1 MRRRITR
8 TLFTAAAAGVTVT
21 TLGFAAA
28 GPAGAASV
36 GRHATAFTP
45 NGTVVAT
52 NANCS
57 FSTVG
62 LPADNCGKVGYQ
74 ASGRTFR
81 FAQAK
86 ITVPNHAGSLD
97 SADPA
102 LYVALDN
109 SGTNTWQYTRVGIAP
124 CPASAVDVDIVP
136 NGEITCPS
144 IGVGNTSGWVVFAAT
159 SDSGN
164 APSLDVEPLSSAT
177 MGDGIL
183 VNVYLPPTGNSVL
196 TTITLPDGTTYNNAF
211 PITGPVYTNA
221 QAVAD
226 WTTAIQ
232 NDDADQPQPA
242 VPSSKIRD
250 AQFFDGRFTTVSG
263 AKGTFSGPWTL
274 DAFEATSNGSL
285 PPTGT
290 LIGQPSYLWNDGNGI
305 NGKGDDA
312 FGVWRFPF

>member
-28 GPAGAASV
+28 GPAGAAS
-36 GRHATAFTP
+36 HPKAFTP
-45 NGTVVAT
+45 NGTIVAT

-57 FSTVG
+57 FSTVDV
-62 LPADNCGKVGYQ
+62 PADNCGRVGYQ
-74 ASGRTFR
+74 ATGRNFR

-86 ITVPNHAGSLD
+86 ITVPNHAGSIE
-97 SADPA
+97 SADPV

-124 CPASAVDVDIVP
+124 CPEDTTVNVVP
-136 NGEITCPS
+136 GPDGTVSCPTTGE
-144 IGVGNTSGWVVFAAT
+144 GNTSDWVIFEAT
-159 SDSGN
+159 ADRGS
-164 APSLDVEPLSSAT
+164 PPVIDVEGLSNAM

-196 TTITLPDGTTYNNAF
+196 TTATLPDGSTFNNSF
-211 PITGPVYTNA
+211 PVTGPVYTQA

-226 WTTAIQ
+226 WTTDIT
-232 NDDADQPQPA
+232 NDEAAQPQPA
-242 VPSSKIRD
+242 VPSVKTRD
-250 AQFFDGRFTTVSG
+250 AQFYQGRFTTVSG

-274 DAFEATSNGSL
+274 EALEATSNGSL
-285 PPTGT
+285 PPSGT
-290 LIGQPSYLWNDGNGI
+290 LIGQPSYLWNDGNGV
-305 NGKGDDA
+305 NGKGNDA